1 MPYVTLLPLSSIIH
15 LLIEY
20 LSRSLYFSKLNAN
33 LSSLLTSYID
43 RYNEFTKVLYEP
55 EEY

>member
-20 LSRSLYFSKLNAN
+20 LSRLYFSKLNAN

-43 RYNEFTKVLYEP
+43 RYNEFTKMLYEP